1 MKHAIE
7 KKPSAEMTAKQYSEL
22 LKCIDIRDIYLLSSK
37 TSVRR
42 DAFRGKA
49 KLDFGEKVNIRELT
63 PDEVQIEVGY
73 SLRAKSGRSQLFNI
87 AVSFMVVFATKRE
100 IPREFFDIYNNINL
114 PLQLFP
120 YFREFAQ
127 LTISRMGLPPLVI
140 PLRKFL
146 ISKD

>member
-1 MKHAIE
+1 MKQ
-7 KKPSAEMTAKQYSEL
+7 AEMKKETKGLSPKQYSEL
-22 LKCIDIRDIYLLSSK
+22 LKCVDIRDIYLSNSK
-37 TSVRR
+37 TSVNRN
-42 DAFRGKA
+42 AFTGKA

-63 PDEVQIEVGY
+63 SDQVKIEAGY

-87 AVSFMVVFATKRE
+87 VVSFMVVFQTKRE
-100 IPREFFDIYNNINL
+100 IPKEFFDIYNDINL

-120 YFREFAQ
+120 YFREFVQ